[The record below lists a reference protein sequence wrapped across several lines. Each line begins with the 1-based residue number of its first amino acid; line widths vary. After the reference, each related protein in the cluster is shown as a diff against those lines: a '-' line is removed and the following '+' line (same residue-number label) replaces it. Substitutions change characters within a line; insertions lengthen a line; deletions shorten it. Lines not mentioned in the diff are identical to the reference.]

1 MSNSSSPIIN
11 PGAQSWELLRQRH
24 QYVARGIDNATEIF
38 AARAEGAI
46 IEDIEGN
53 RYIDFAGGYG
63 AMNVGHARPQI
74 TQAIADQAAR
84 FTHTCFSGVMY
95 ESYVTLARR
104 LTTLVPGA
112 FPKKAVFF
120 NSGAEAVE
128 NAVKIA
134 RYATGRPAIMVF
146 ENAFHGR
153 TLMAMTMTAKVIPYK
168 YRFGPYASEVYRA
181 AQAPL

>member
-1 MSNSSSPIIN
+1 MSDSSFSIVN
-11 PGAQSWELLRQRH
+11 PGTQSWKLLRQRH

-63 AMNVGHARPQI
+63 AMNVGHTRPQI

-95 ESYVTLARR
+95 ESYVTLCR
-104 LTTLVPGA
+104 LSNITSH
-112 FPKKAVFF
+112 F
-120 NSGAEAVE
+120 
-128 NAVKIA
+128 
-134 RYATGRPAIMVF
+134 
-146 ENAFHGR
+146 
-153 TLMAMTMTAKVIPYK
+153 
-168 YRFGPYASEVYRA
+168 
-181 AQAPL
+181 